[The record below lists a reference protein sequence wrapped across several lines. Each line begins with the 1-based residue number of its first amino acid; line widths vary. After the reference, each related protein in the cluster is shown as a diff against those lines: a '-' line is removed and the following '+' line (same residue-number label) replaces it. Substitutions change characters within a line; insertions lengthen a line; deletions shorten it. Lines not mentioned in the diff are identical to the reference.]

1 MRADG
6 LPDILYGK
14 NGIHCMRPWNKIFS
28 LQFFTAAGSKTHFKM
43 RQSLVPGPG
52 HTQLLCTIFSRK
64 RYDGMQIFYGGFGAK
79 KILWC
84 SRGCVIAHLAFD
96 PYFIDVI
103 SRPISKKTDA
113 VTCTHDS

>member
-43 RQSLVPGPG
+43 RQSFVPGPG

-64 RYDGMQIFYGGFGAK
+64 RYDGMQIFYVLAPKRSCGAVEAA
-79 KILWC
+79 L
-84 SRGCVIAHLAFD
+84 SL
-96 PYFIDVI
+96 
-103 SRPISKKTDA
+103 TLLL
-113 VTCTHDS
+113 THTSLM